1 MKIYSEFMPLQ
12 STKTREAININSRL
26 KAAVEK
32 STFREGIAIVSSLHS
47 DCAIVLLQDNPAILD
62 QLDRTLD
69 RLAPPDDDPVLAS
82 PEQNRNPLAHVHG
95 ALLGQR
101 VVVPFSEAR
110 LDLGP
115 REAVFF
121 VELDGVRPRRLIVKI
136 LGE

>member
-1 MKIYSEFMPLQ
+1 MKVYSEYIPLQ
-12 STKTREAININSRL
+12 SSKKREAVNITSRL

-32 STFREGIAIVSSLHS
+32 SAFREGVAILSSLHS
-47 DCAIVLLQDNPAILD
+47 DCAVVLLQDDPAILD

-69 RLAPPDDDPVLAS
+69 RLTPVDDDLAS
-82 PEQNRNPLAHVHG
+82 SSIEQNPSAHIQG

-101 VVVPFSEAR
+101 VVIPFSDAR

-121 VELDGVRPRRLIVKI
+121 LELDGVRPRRLIVKI